1 MKKTLMFGPLL
12 LFNILMHLHA
22 AHDNNFC
29 HVNSEDENFCDT
41 AELIYK
47 RRRNEAQRVRERSLI
62 QTSKI
67 YPRIRKSGIEKR
79 DTLYLKGEINNN
91 NGDCFLAHA
100 HMAKQSSLV
109 NQMKI
114 RGSKRKRKKVKRNK
128 KWKRKKNKHKIAYKS
143 CQLNR
148 I

>member
-47 RRRNEAQRVRERSLI
+47 RRRNGAQRVREISLI
-62 QTSKI
+62 QTLKI
-67 YPRIRKSGIEKR
+67 YPRIRKPGTEKR

-91 NGDCFLAHA
+91 NGDCFLA
-100 HMAKQSSLV
+100 KQSSLV

-114 RGSKRKRKKVKRNK
+114 RGSKRKRKKLKRNK
-128 KWKRKKNKHKIAYKS
+128 KWKRKKNKHKIAYKT